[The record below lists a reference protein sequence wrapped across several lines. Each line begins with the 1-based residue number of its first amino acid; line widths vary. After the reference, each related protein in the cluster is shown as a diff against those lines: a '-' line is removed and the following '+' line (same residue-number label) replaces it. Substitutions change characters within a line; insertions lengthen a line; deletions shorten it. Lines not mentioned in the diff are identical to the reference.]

1 MAGPGAAEAPARWPR
16 RLGHASAQRA
26 AIADAFSALA
36 PHHREVLALA
46 FAARLP
52 HREIAEVLGV
62 PVGTVKSRLH
72 HARAALHRALVD
84 RGYVEEMP

>member
-1 MAGPGAAEAPARWPR
+1 M
-16 RLGHASAQRA
+16 GHCQRA
-26 AIADAFSALA
+26 AIADAFAVLA
-36 PHHREVLALA
+36 PHHREMLALA

-72 HARAALHRALVD
+72 HARAALHRALAD